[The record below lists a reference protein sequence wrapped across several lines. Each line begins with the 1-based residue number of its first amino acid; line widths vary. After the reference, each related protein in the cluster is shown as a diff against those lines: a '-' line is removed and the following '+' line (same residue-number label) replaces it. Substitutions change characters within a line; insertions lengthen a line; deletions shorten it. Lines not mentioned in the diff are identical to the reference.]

1 MNFANQDYNDGI
13 ASLGE
18 ILMSGGVVLSA
29 TGVAVDGGLLWAGAK
44 IYKHQKSKICF

>member
-18 ILMSGGVVLSA
+18 ILMSGAVFLSA
-29 TGVAVDGGLLWAGAK
+29 TGVAVDGGLLWAGVK
-44 IYKHQKSKICF
+44 YINIKNL